1 MEGLAGRPAEGGS
14 PQVQNMRRMI
24 RRPRWV
30 LCWLA
35 AVVMIVASGSAAA
48 RPQHYY
54 RFGVLPLQ
62 SPTMLAGMFLPL
74 TDALQQALHRPVQF
88 VTAPSFASF
97 MRRVRRHE
105 YDIIYL
111 NPLLY
116 TRARRWGYHVIVKVA
131 GEPFTGILVVRRDS
145 PIRVLQ
151 PQSLPP
157 GLRIGFP
164 DPNAYAAT
172 IMTRQYM
179 EARGIHVNRDMKV
192 KYFGSQDSA
201 LMAVYYGMVNMAGTW
216 YPSLRSMPR
225 HVQKSL
231 RVIAQTPPQPQM
243 PIAVRDNMPAPEVYR
258 ITQLLTHLTATARG
272 RAVLGHLGFSR
283 GFVIAHNSEYNGVK
297 R

>member
-1 MEGLAGRPAEGGS
+1 MLAAGR
-14 PQVQNMRRMI
+14 
-24 RRPRWV
+24 
-30 LCWLA
+30 
-35 AVVMIVASGSAAA
+35 AAA
-48 RPQHYY
+48 SRPQPYY

-62 SPTMLAGMFLPL
+62 SPTMLARMFLPL
-74 TDALQQALHRPVQF
+74 ADALQQALHRPVQF
-88 VTAPSFASF
+88 VTAPNFSSF
-97 MRRVRRHE
+97 MRRVQRHK

-145 PIRVLQ
+145 GIRGLD
-151 PQSLPP
+151 PRRLPP

-179 EARGIHVNRDMKV
+179 AARDIHVNRDMKV
-192 KYFGSQDSA
+192 RYFGSQDSA
-201 LMAVYYGMVNMAGTW
+201 LMAVYYGMVDMAGAW

-225 HVQKSL
+225 HVQAAL

-243 PIAVRDNMPAPEVYR
+243 PIAVRDDMPAADVDR
-258 ITQLLTHLTATARG
+258 ITQLLTHLTTTARG
-272 RAVLGHLGFSR
+272 RAALAHLGFNR
-283 GFVIAHNSEYNGVK
+283 GFVIAHEREYNGVK
-297 R
+297 P